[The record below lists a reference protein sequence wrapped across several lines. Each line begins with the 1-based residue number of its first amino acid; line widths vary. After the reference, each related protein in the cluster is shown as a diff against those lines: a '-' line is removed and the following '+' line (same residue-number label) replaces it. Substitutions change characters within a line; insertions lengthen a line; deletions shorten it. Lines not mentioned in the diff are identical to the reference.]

1 MTYGYYRMYRRR
13 APVEKVTG
21 NNIPARLSVL
31 TENPEVPQNTK
42 DFLQS
47 LTGAYEKYDGL
58 TTRQYEAMEKVE
70 KRFSAAKVAERKAWA
85 GEYTDERRKIAKICA
100 EYYIA
105 NPPYFRDLADKILNE
120 SDFVPTER
128 QYRALCE
135 NKFAKKVLAATTSEP
150 KFEKGAMVK
159 GRSTAIRAIRD
170 KHVVIIDVDAAPV
183 KSAAKGTKV
192 YRVLPVG
199 SPTTILV
206 EERHLKNGRRKK
218 K

>member
-1 MTYGYYRMYRRR
+1 MYRRT

-21 NNIPARLSVL
+21 NNIPARLAAL

-42 DFLQS
+42 DFLLS

-58 TTRQYEAMEKVE
+58 TTRQYEAFEKVE
-70 KRFSAAKVAERKAWA
+70 KRFSVEKIAERRAWA

-100 EYYIA
+100 EYYIV
-105 NPPYFRDLADKILNE
+105 NPPYFRDLANKVLNDTE
-120 SDFVPTER
+120 FVPTER

-135 NKFAKKVLAATTSEP
+135 NKFAKKVLTATTAEA
-150 KFEKGAMVK
+150 KFAKGSMVM
-159 GRSTAIRAIRD
+159 GRSTASRAIQN
-170 KHVVIIDVDAAPV
+170 KLVVVIEVDAGPV

-199 SPTTILV
+199 SPATVLV
-206 EERHLKNGRRKK
+206 EERDLKNSRRKK

>member
-1 MTYGYYRMYRRR
+1 M
-13 APVEKVTG
+13 
-21 NNIPARLSVL
+21 
-31 TENPEVPQNTK
+31 
-42 DFLQS
+42 
-47 LTGAYEKYDGL
+47 
-58 TTRQYEAMEKVE
+58 E

-100 EYYIA
+100 EYYAA
-105 NPPYFRDLADKILNE
+105 NPPYFRDLADKVLNDTE
-120 SDFVPTER
+120 FVPTER

-170 KHVVIIDVDAAPV
+170 KHVVVIDVDAAPV

-206 EERHLKNGRRKK
+206 EERDLKNGRRKK

>member
-1 MTYGYYRMYRRR
+1 MAYGYYRMYRQR
-13 APVEKVTG
+13 ASVEKVTG
-21 NNIPARLSVL
+21 NNIPARLSAL
-31 TENPEVPQNTK
+31 TENPDVPQNTK

-70 KRFSAAKVAERKAWA
+70 KRFSVEKIAERKAWA

-100 EYYIA
+100 EYYLA
-105 NPPYFRDLADKILNE
+105 NPPYFRDLADKILNDT
-120 SDFVPTER
+120 DFVPTER

-135 NKFAKKVLAATTSEP
+135 NKFAKKVLTATTAEA
-150 KFEKGAMVK
+150 KFAKGTMVM
-159 GRSTAIRAIRD
+159 GRSTASRAIRN

-206 EERHLKNGRRKK
+206 EERDLKNARRKK

>member
-1 MTYGYYRMYRRR
+1 MTYGHYRMYRRR
-13 APVEKVTG
+13 TPVEKVTG
-21 NNIPARLSVL
+21 NNIGARLATL

-70 KRFSAAKVAERKAWA
+70 KRFSSEKVAERKAWA
-85 GEYTDERRKIAKICA
+85 GEYTDERRKVAKICA
-100 EYYIA
+100 EYYVA
-105 NPPYFRDLADKILNE
+105 NPPYFRDLADKILNDSE
-120 SDFVPTER
+120 FVPTER

-135 NKFAKKVLAATTSEP
+135 NKFAQKVLTATTAEP
-150 KFEKGAMVK
+150 KFEKGSMVM
-159 GRSTAIRAIRD
+159 GRSTAGSLIRN
-170 KHVVIIDVDAAPV
+170 KLVVVIETDAAPV
-183 KSAAKGTKV
+183 RNAAKGTKM

-206 EERHLKNGRRKK
+206 EERCLKNGRRQKK
-218 K
+218 

>member
-1 MTYGYYRMYRRR
+1 MAYGYYRMYRRR
-13 APVEKVTG
+13 EPVEKVTG
-21 NNIPARLSVL
+21 NNIPTRLAAL
-31 TENPEVPQNTK
+31 TENPGVPQNTK
-42 DFLQS
+42 DFLLS

-58 TTRQYEAMEKVE
+58 TTRQYEAFEKVE
-70 KRFSAAKVAERKAWA
+70 KRFSVEKIAERRAWA
-85 GEYTDERRKIAKICA
+85 GEYTDEKRKIAAICA

-135 NKFAKKVLAATTSEP
+135 NKFAKKVLTATTAAP
-150 KFEKGAMVK
+150 KFEKGSMVM
-159 GRSTAIRAIRD
+159 GRSTANNHVRN

-206 EERHLKNGRRKK
+206 EERDLKNGRKK
-218 K
+218 KK

>member
-1 MTYGYYRMYRRR
+1 MYRRR

-21 NNIPARLSVL
+21 NNIPARLSIL
-31 TENPEVPQNTK
+31 TENPDVPQNTK

-47 LTGAYEKYDGL
+47 LTGAYEKYGGL

-70 KRFSAAKVAERKAWA
+70 KRFSVEKIAERKAWA

-100 EYYIA
+100 EYYLA
-105 NPPYFRDLADKILNE
+105 NPPYFRDLANKILNDT
-120 SDFVPTER
+120 DFVPTER

-135 NKFAKKVLAATTSEP
+135 NKFAKKVLTATTAVP
-150 KFEKGAMVK
+150 KFAKGSMVM
-159 GRSTAIRAIRD
+159 GRSTANRLIRN
-170 KHVVIIDVDAAPV
+170 KHVVIIETDAAPV

-199 SPTTILV
+199 SPTTVLV
-206 EERHLKNGRRKK
+206 EERDLKNGRRNKK
-218 K
+218 